1 MSWTWC
7 DATEN
12 KSPTSRFAGLFFFNY
27 AWIDSLSLS
36 PLVSS
41 LVSLSV
47 CLSLP
52 LSSLSFLYPLSPL
65 HPRSTPLTLLICFV
79 SRNESSFTKID
90 WIQPDWRGR
99 RNESPSRPVAQS
111 LTDWPGPLTRHLL
124 LLLLFAII
132 SGYFES
138 WFLSRTNSDWPISL
152 SPLPRSEIVTVKEK
166 PARRGYRWLPRLVNF
181 KWIPFT
187 TRTQKIIDFLFLND
201 KGKMKGRKEGR
212 KEGKE
217 GKEGQSQNKTIFC
230 RGINQL
236 IDVFCRQQ
244 TFHGSVKS
252 RFENRYF
259 FFFAVMNQL
268 VLRCIFFFIA
278 KREKKET

>member
-1 MSWTWC
+1 MKRLLPDSQSSFSTFSHSSFLPSSFFLPSFSCSFCLSFPVNFVLQEWAEP
-7 DATEN
+7 DAMQL
-12 KSPTSRFAGLFFFNY
+12 KTSLQRHDLLDFFFFNY

-212 KEGKE
+212 KERKE
-217 GKEGQSQNKTIFC
+217 RRDKVKT
-230 RGINQL
+230 
-236 IDVFCRQQ
+236 RQ
-244 TFHGSVKS
+244 FSV
-252 RFENRYF
+252 E
-259 FFFAVMNQL
+259 
-268 VLRCIFFFIA
+268 
-278 KREKKET
+278 E